1 MIIWGVCV
9 RSSVGAGKQR
19 ILAIASGGGHWV
31 QLRRVAPAF
40 SGFEVHF
47 ATVNADYARDVADK
61 HFHLI
66 PDATRWSKLGLI
78 KLALRVL
85 WLVLV
90 IRPDF
95 VISTGAA
102 PGYFAIRFGKWFGAR
117 TLWLDSIANAEEMS
131 MAGNMVRKYADVW
144 LTQWPHL
151 AKAEGPTFFGAV
163 L

>member
-1 MIIWGVCV
+1 MPKSNKKI
-9 RSSVGAGKQR
+9 

-31 QLRRVAPAF
+31 QLRRVVPAF
-40 SGFEVHF
+40 AGFEVHF
-47 ATVNADYARDVADK
+47 ATVNADYARDVADQ